1 MVEFFQVS
9 PFFALATL
17 FVVKAFVFRSCFS
30 QCPSWLNSTFLHR
43 KTDSGLKPRPLG
55 RCEGW
60 NPGLEGRGFDRSY
73 LGGVQT

>member
-1 MVEFFQVS
+1 MLSMVFPPCRKTVLKNLKVAGGGF
-9 PFFALATL
+9 
-17 FVVKAFVFRSCFS
+17 
-30 QCPSWLNSTFLHR
+30 HR